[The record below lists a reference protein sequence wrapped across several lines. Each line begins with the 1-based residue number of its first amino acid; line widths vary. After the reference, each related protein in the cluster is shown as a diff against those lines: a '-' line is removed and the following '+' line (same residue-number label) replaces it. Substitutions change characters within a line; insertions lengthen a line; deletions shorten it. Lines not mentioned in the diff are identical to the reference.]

1 MESIVWDGG
10 AGWIGF
16 RRERFSFSSSTY
28 VTTYIC
34 NTAILGPGRPVGDE
48 QFRCTYSSMYWSR
61 CCSSNDSPQIHVNE
75 SKGGEQLFWYRK
87 SGDGIRTTDTRKRRG
102 ARRSRLLTLLTCMWP
117 INGLGMPAD
126 LMDPTPSASV
136 RTYMHLSLY
145 IHTPYGRAC

>member
-1 MESIVWDGG
+1 MG
-10 AGWIGF
+10 GWIGF

-75 SKGGEQLFWYRK
+75 SKRGEQLSWYRK

-102 ARRSRLLTLLTCMWP
+102 ARRSRLLDPLDLHVA
-117 INGLGMPAD
+117 NQRLGMPAD
-126 LMDPTPSASV
+126 LMDGPTGPTPSASV

-145 IHTPYGRAC
+145 IHTPCGRAC